1 MIEQVT
7 LSPSSKASPPGR
19 QRSRAGSSGK
29 GTPGSLL
36 DISKD
41 REVSQSLHQD
51 DRLGSSPG
59 VKAEVQGLGAAK
71 ASYWGAQSMEVSVLL
86 WVSEHHFGRRRKG
99 RGRRCAW
106 PAALGPVG
114 VGRWAGGLRVRGES
128 THSWAVA
135 PEPKQAHTRAALKSR
150 CAYLTQLH
158 VRGFSSK
165 NLISTMVG
173 VTTPWNLARTE
184 AFYFLESQHT
194 IVRKSVSNSGEKKKQ
209 KEAYICGMQSFL
221 SFWVIS

>member
-1 MIEQVT
+1 MPFQVPEIVKRIVRDEALREGMVTYSNIFASRIPRTEEPGRLHSPWDCKELDMIEQVT
-7 LSPSSKASPPGR
+7 LSPSSEALPPGR

-71 ASYWGAQSMEVSVLL
+71 ASYWRVQSMEVSVLL
-86 WVSEHHFGRRRKG
+86 WVSEHHFGRERKG

-106 PAALGPVG
+106 PVALGPGG
-114 VGRWAGGLRVRGES
+114 VGRRAGGLRVRGES
-128 THSWAVA
+128 THS
-135 PEPKQAHTRAALKSR
+135 
-150 CAYLTQLH
+150 
-158 VRGFSSK
+158 
-165 NLISTMVG
+165 
-173 VTTPWNLARTE
+173 
-184 AFYFLESQHT
+184 
-194 IVRKSVSNSGEKKKQ
+194 
-209 KEAYICGMQSFL
+209 
-221 SFWVIS
+221 